1 MSSYSSS
8 CDDIHY
14 YQNAMSKHN
23 ALKSLISDYEEN
35 EYYKQQKSFKSY
47 NFYVC
52 LCLLV
57 FVIAISYSALY
68 LYEYYHPEMF
78 DIISNCTNATNTTYS
93 KSYFY

>member
-14 YQNAMSKHN
+14 YQNAIAKHN
-23 ALKSLISDYEEN
+23 ALKSLICEFNNDDEH
-35 EYYKQQKSFKSY
+35 YKQQQKLKNY

-57 FVIAISYSALY
+57 FIIAISYSALY

-78 DIISNCTNATNTTYS
+78 HIINNSTNHTNITEKLDIY
-93 KSYFY
+93 